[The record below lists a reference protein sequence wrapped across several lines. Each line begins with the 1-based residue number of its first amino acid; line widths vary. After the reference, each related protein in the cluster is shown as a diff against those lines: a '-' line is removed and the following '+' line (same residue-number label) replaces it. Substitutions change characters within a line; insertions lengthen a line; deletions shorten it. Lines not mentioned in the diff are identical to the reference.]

1 MKSPRWNVSKV
12 CISVSLALYSLLGHL
27 RCPQTLLC
35 PETQQARKK
44 MFCQLPCY
52 LCEAAR
58 GGTLGG
64 LSRGTVGMLS
74 TCRGP
79 GLRLLVTSGA
89 SLSYSKKKKRWER
102 RLKMTLSSNTAGQS
116 HPTSSLALPRLWWK
130 ITHWLKINN
139 PATRGAVFH
148 WLWQPESL
156 KRRWDLSYWHY

>member
-1 MKSPRWNVSKV
+1 
-12 CISVSLALYSLLGHL
+12 
-27 RCPQTLLC
+27 
-35 PETQQARKK
+35 

-89 SLSYSKKKKRWER
+89 SLSYSKKKK
-102 RLKMTLSSNTAGQS
+102 KMREKAENDIKQQHSGTEPS
-116 HPTSSLALPRLWWK
+116 HKLLGSPQALVEDYSL
-130 ITHWLKINN
+130 TEN
-139 PATRGAVFH
+139 
-148 WLWQPESL
+148 Q
-156 KRRWDLSYWHY
+156 